1 MPAGGISSGI
11 PVTGAQQMRLTL
23 RTLLAWLD
31 GVLPDEE
38 QQQLGAKVS
47 SSAVA
52 TQLVERIRGAVGRT
66 AIGAPK
72 PDGRGLTEDPNSVA
86 EYLDNTLSSD
96 QLEAFERICIE
107 SEMHLAEVAACH
119 GLLAEVARDPSVEHA
134 LQERE
139 RQRIRERMRGLLAGI
154 QDREATEHATAERDG
169 DGHAESRETARALRD
184 AINDAI
190 KSAATAD
197 AAAAVVGTQA
207 ALPRPVAGR
216 SSLAAWAAALT
227 AVTLLLT
234 LVGVLTWSLLRG
246 GNAGRGNRRP
256 QEVAVVQEEPQ
267 AVETPPVG
275 PAAAEA
281 TAPPQEPPAE
291 KLPAD
296 KQPAAGGGSRPEAEP
311 VADGT
316 PPTEAVAAPQGS
328 PLAGQGSPPAPAV
341 PMAAVAEVA
350 VAEVAEAPAAA
361 SPPAVPQTVASAPAG
376 EAGPNPKPGPVPE
389 PAAKPLAEPAAEPER
404 AIGFVGAEGVL
415 LRMTEAA
422 GAVTWSHFPGGS
434 PLQSREDLL
443 VPPAFQPELH
453 VGGVTIRLFPETRA
467 VLSVDADGTP
477 RIEVVFGR
485 VVARASQA
493 DARMGMTAAGLV
505 GIVDAGLLSPVAIEV
520 KLARLPGSEPAN
532 TLPRVEATVIASRG
546 LAWRQTASDGRP
558 AEALLEGIDAQGML
572 EAGMSLAWVSTEPGR
587 GTVVRSRVLP
597 TWIESGSRPDRL
609 EKAASEA
616 LAAKVATTT
625 PLTRALREM
634 ASDKRVENRMLAAS
648 TLALLGE
655 FNDLVEQLATESDG
669 RTLEPRQWSQL
680 ESTAVPLALAR
691 GGNAASRLQESFVN
705 RGPHGKAEVLWAM
718 ARGFTD
724 EDLAAGADRAIVAA
738 LEDPSLIVRRYASK
752 SLIDITQPNAV
763 DRTRYRPEVT
773 PDRRRDGVLWW
784 RGQLEKGLIR
794 RGAALAR
801 DIGRP
806 TAGPAKDPEAEPDA
820 NGDAESDTD

>member
-1 MPAGGISSGI
+1 
-11 PVTGAQQMRLTL
+11 MRLTL

-107 SEMHLAEVAACH
+107 SEIHLAEVAACH

-154 QDREATEHATAERDG
+154 QDREATEHATAARDG
-169 DGHAESRETARALRD
+169 DGHAESRETARDLRN

-190 KSAATAD
+190 NSAATPD
-197 AAAAVVGTQA
+197 AAAAAVGTQA

-227 AVTLLLT
+227 AVALLLT

-267 AVETPPVG
+267 AVEPPPVG
-275 PAAAEA
+275 PGAAEA

-291 KLPAD
+291 KLSAD

-341 PMAAVAEVA
+341 PMAVVAEVA
-350 VAEVAEAPAAA
+350 AAPAAA
-361 SPPAVPQTVASAPAG
+361 SPPAFPQAVASAPAG

-389 PAAKPLAEPAAEPER
+389 PAAQPER

-467 VLSVDADGTP
+467 ALSVDADGTP

-485 VVARASQA
+485 IVARASQA
-493 DARMGMTAAGLV
+493 DARLGMTAAGLV

-520 KLARLPGSEPAN
+520 KLDRLPGSEPAN

-558 AEALLEGIDAQGML
+558 AEQLLEGIDAEGML
-572 EAGMSLAWVSTEPGR
+572 EAGMSLAWGSTEPGR
-587 GTVVRSRVLP
+587 VKVVRSRALP

-616 LAAKVATTT
+616 LAAKVTTTT

-724 EDLAAGADRAIVAA
+724 EELAAGADRGIVAA
-738 LEDPSLIVRRYASK
+738 LEDPTLIVRRYASK

-773 PDRRRDGVLWW
+773 PDRRREGVLWW

-806 TAGPAKDPEAEPDA
+806 TAGPAKDPEADPDA
-820 NGDAESDTD
+820 DGDAEPDTD

>member
-1 MPAGGISSGI
+1 
-11 PVTGAQQMRLTL
+11 MRLTL

-154 QDREATEHATAERDG
+154 QDREATEHAAAARDG

-184 AINDAI
+184 AINDATN
-190 KSAATAD
+190 SGTTPD
-197 AAAAVVGTQA
+197 AAATVVAAQA
-207 ALPRPVAGR
+207 ALPRPVARR

-227 AVTLLLT
+227 AVALLLT

-256 QEVAVVQEEPQ
+256 EEVAIVQEEPQ
-267 AVETPPVG
+267 AVEPPPVA
-275 PAAAEA
+275 PAAAEEA
-281 TAPPQEPPAE
+281 TAPPREPPAD
-291 KLPAD
+291 KLPAE
-296 KQPAAGGGSRPEAEP
+296 KSPADRLPGAGGGSRPEAEQ
-311 VADGT
+311 VAGGT

-328 PLAGQGSPPAPAV
+328 PLAGQGLPLAPAV
-341 PMAAVAEVA
+341 PMATVAGVA
-350 VAEVAEAPAAA
+350 GIPAAA
-361 SPPAVPQTVASAPAG
+361 SPPALPQAVASAPTG
-376 EAGPNPKPGPVPE
+376 EAGPNPKPGPEPE
-389 PAAKPLAEPAAEPER
+389 PEAQPNQL
-404 AIGFVGAEGVL
+404 IGSVGAEGVL
-415 LRMTEAA
+415 LRMTDAA

-434 PLQSREDLL
+434 PLQNHEDLL
-443 VPPAFQPELH
+443 VPPAFQPELN

-485 VVARASQA
+485 AVARARQA
-493 DARMGMTAAGLV
+493 DARLGMTAAGLV

-520 KLARLPGSEPAN
+520 KLDRLPGTEPAD

-546 LAWRQTASDGRP
+546 LAWRQTAADGRP
-558 AEALLEGIDAQGML
+558 AEQLLEGIDAEGML
-572 EAGMSLAWVSTEPGR
+572 EAGMSLAWASTEPGR
-587 GTVVRSRVLP
+587 VAVVRSRMLP
-597 TWIESGSRPDRL
+597 LWIESGSRPDRL
-609 EKAASEA
+609 EKAAAEA
-616 LAAKVATTT
+616 LAAKVATTA
-625 PLTRALREM
+625 PLARALREM

-655 FNDLVEQLATESDG
+655 FNDLVEQLAMESDG

-691 GGNAASRLQESFVN
+691 GGIAAARLQESFVN
-705 RGPHGKAEVLWAM
+705 RGPHDKADVLWAM

-738 LEDPSLIVRRYASK
+738 LEDQSLIVRRYASK

-773 PDRRRDGVLWW
+773 PDRRREGVLWW

-794 RGAALAR
+794 RGATLAR

-806 TAGPAKDPEAEPDA
+806 TAGPAKDPEAEPDT

>member
-1 MPAGGISSGI
+1 MPAEGISSGI

-107 SEMHLAEVAACH
+107 SEIHLAEVAACH

-154 QDREATEHATAERDG
+154 QDREATEHATAARDG
-169 DGHAESRETARALRD
+169 DGHAESRETARDLRN

-190 KSAATAD
+190 NSAATPD
-197 AAAAVVGTQA
+197 AAAAAVGTQA

-227 AVTLLLT
+227 AVALLLT

-267 AVETPPVG
+267 AVEPPPVG
-275 PAAAEA
+275 PGAAEA

-291 KLPAD
+291 KLSAD

-341 PMAAVAEVA
+341 PMAVVAEVA
-350 VAEVAEAPAAA
+350 AAPAAA
-361 SPPAVPQTVASAPAG
+361 SPPAFPQAVASAPAG

-389 PAAKPLAEPAAEPER
+389 PAAQPER

-467 VLSVDADGTP
+467 ALSVDADGTP

-485 VVARASQA
+485 IVARASQA
-493 DARMGMTAAGLV
+493 DARLGMTAAGLV

-520 KLARLPGSEPAN
+520 KLDRLPGSEPAN

-558 AEALLEGIDAQGML
+558 AEQLLEGIDAEGML
-572 EAGMSLAWVSTEPGR
+572 EAGMSLAWGSTEPGR
-587 GTVVRSRVLP
+587 VKVVRSRALP

-616 LAAKVATTT
+616 LAAKVTTTT

-724 EDLAAGADRAIVAA
+724 EELAAGADRGIVAA
-738 LEDPSLIVRRYASK
+738 LEDPTLIVRRYASK

-773 PDRRRDGVLWW
+773 PDRRREGVLWW

-806 TAGPAKDPEAEPDA
+806 TAGPAKDPEADPDA
-820 NGDAESDTD
+820 DGDAEPDTD

>member
-1 MPAGGISSGI
+1 MPVGGISSGI

-52 TQLVERIRGAVGRT
+52 TQLVERIRSAVGRT

-107 SEMHLAEVAACH
+107 SEIHLAEVAACH

-154 QDREATEHATAERDG
+154 QDREATEHAAAARDG
-169 DGHAESRETARALRD
+169 DGHAESRETARDLRN

-190 KSAATAD
+190 NSAATPD
-197 AAAAVVGTQA
+197 AAAAAVGTQA
-207 ALPRPVAGR
+207 ALPRPVARR

-227 AVTLLLT
+227 AVALLLT

-267 AVETPPVG
+267 AVEPPPVG

-281 TAPPQEPPAE
+281 TAPPQEPPAD
-291 KLPAD
+291 KPPAD
-296 KQPAAGGGSRPEAEP
+296 KPPGAGGGSRPEAEP

-328 PLAGQGSPPAPAV
+328 PLAPAV
-341 PMAAVAEVA
+341 PMAAVAA
-350 VAEVAEAPAAA
+350 VAAAPEAA
-361 SPPAVPQTVASAPAG
+361 SSPALPQAVASAPTG
-376 EAGPNPKPGPVPE
+376 EAGPNPKPGPEPE
-389 PAAKPLAEPAAEPER
+389 PAAQPAAQPAAEPAAQPER
-404 AIGFVGAEGVL
+404 AIGVVGAEGVL

-467 VLSVDADGTP
+467 ALSVDADGTP

-485 VVARASQA
+485 AVARASQA
-493 DARMGMTAAGLV
+493 DARLGMTAAGLV

-520 KLARLPGSEPAN
+520 KLDRLPGREPAN

-558 AEALLEGIDAQGML
+558 AEQLLEGIDAKGML
-572 EAGMSLAWVSTEPGR
+572 EAGMSLAWGSTEPGR
-587 GTVVRSRVLP
+587 VKVVRSRVLP

-616 LAAKVATTT
+616 LAAKVTTTT

-691 GGNAASRLQESFVN
+691 GGNAASRLQESFAN

-724 EDLAAGADRAIVAA
+724 EELAAGADRGIVAA

-763 DRTRYRPEVT
+763 DRNRYRPEVT

-806 TAGPAKDPEAEPDA
+806 TAGPAKDPEADPDA
-820 NGDAESDTD
+820 DGDAEPDTD

>member
-1 MPAGGISSGI
+1 
-11 PVTGAQQMRLTL
+11 MRLTL

-66 AIGAPK
+66 AIGAPR

-134 LQERE
+134 LQEGE

-154 QDREATEHATAERDG
+154 QDREATEHAAAARDG

-184 AINDAI
+184 AINDAND
-190 KSAATAD
+190 SAATRD
-197 AAAAVVGTQA
+197 AAAAVGTQT

-216 SSLAAWAAALT
+216 SSMAAWATALT
-227 AVTLLLT
+227 AVTLLLA

-246 GNAGRGNRRP
+246 GAGRGNSRP
-256 QEVAVVQEEPQ
+256 QEVAVVQEVPQ
-267 AVETPPVG
+267 AVEPPPAI
-275 PAAAEA
+275 PAAEEA
-281 TAPPQEPPAE
+281 TAPPREPPADTPPAGMP
-291 KLPAD
+291 PAD
-296 KQPAAGGGSRPEAEP
+296 TPPADTLPGGRARPEPEP

-316 PPTEAVAAPQGS
+316 PLAEVVAAPQGS
-328 PLAGQGSPPAPAV
+328 PPALPQAV
-341 PMAAVAEVA
+341 
-350 VAEVAEAPAAA
+350 A
-361 SPPAVPQTVASAPAG
+361 SPPTG
-376 EAGPNPKPGPVPE
+376 EAGPNPKPEPE
-389 PAAKPLAEPAAEPER
+389 AEPE
-404 AIGFVGAEGVL
+404 AQPNQSIGSVGAEGVL
-415 LRMTEAA
+415 LRMTDAA
-422 GAVTWSHFPGGS
+422 GGMTWSHFPGES
-434 PLQSREDLL
+434 PLQNHEDLL

-453 VGGVTIRLFPETRA
+453 LGGVTIRLFPETRA

-485 VVARASQA
+485 AVARASQA
-493 DARMGMTAAGLV
+493 DARLGMTAAGLV

-520 KLARLPGSEPAN
+520 KLDRLPGTEPAT
-532 TLPRVEATVIASRG
+532 TLPRIEATVIASRG
-546 LAWRQTASDGRP
+546 LAWRQTAADGRP
-558 AEALLEGIDAQGML
+558 AEQLLEGIDAEGML
-572 EAGMSLAWVSTEPGR
+572 EAGMSLAWGSTEPGR
-587 GTVVRSRVLP
+587 VAVVRSRVLP
-597 TWIESGSRPDRL
+597 PWIESGSRPDRL
-609 EKAASEA
+609 EKAAAEA
-616 LAAKVATTT
+616 LAAKVATTA

-691 GGNAASRLQESFVN
+691 GGVAAARLQESFVN

-724 EDLAAGADRAIVAA
+724 ADLAAGADRGIVAA
-738 LEDPSLIVRRYASK
+738 LEDPDLIVRRYASK

-763 DRTRYRPEVT
+763 DRNRYRPEVT
-773 PDRRRDGVLWW
+773 PDRRREGVLWW

-794 RGAALAR
+794 RGATLAR
-801 DIGRP
+801 EIGRP
-806 TAGPAKDPEAEPDA
+806 GAVPAKDTEAEPDA
-820 NGDAESDTD
+820 DGDAEPDTD